1 MAIVKGAKKGN
12 QQARQPVV
20 APDSAQ
26 SKTYI
31 KVLYGISEGP
41 IEGLANGLQS
51 VFLEETPL
59 EGPTGTLN
67 FDNVKTDFRNGT
79 NDQEYIEGFPAVENE
94 TAIDVELKSGTPW
107 VKAFNNLDLD
117 AVRVRFKWGP
127 LRTQDA
133 TNGDVSG
140 LTIEYAIDLQTDG
153 NSWSEVLRAKI
164 SDKTSANYERAHRID
179 LPKADSGWLLRVRR
193 ITPNSSSEYISDK
206 MYVSAVTE
214 VIDAKLRY
222 P

>member
-59 EGPTGTLN
+59 EGPAGTLN

-79 NDQEYIEGFPAVENE
+79 NDQEYIEG
-94 TAIDVELKSGTPW
+94 
-107 VKAFNNLDLD
+107 
-117 AVRVRFKWGP
+117 
-127 LRTQDA
+127 
-133 TNGDVSG
+133 
-140 LTIEYAIDLQTDG
+140 
-153 NSWSEVLRAKI
+153 
-164 SDKTSANYERAHRID
+164 
-179 LPKADSGWLLRVRR
+179 
-193 ITPNSSSEYISDK
+193 
-206 MYVSAVTE
+206 
-214 VIDAKLRY
+214 
-222 P
+222 